1 MELNKL
7 PPQALEL
14 EEAVLGALMLENCIA
29 DILPILK
36 VESFYKDANSRIYGA
51 IVSLFNQSNPIDT
64 ITVMQELRKS
74 GELDVIGGVYY
85 LSTLTN
91 KVASSSNTEYHARI
105 VQQKYMQREVIR
117 ISSLA
122 ISNAYNDSCDVSELL
137 ESTSKEIYTIS
148 STNIKTD
155 LECTSKLVSQAIEEI
170 EKSGQNKDNISG
182 LASGIHSLDKLTGGW
197 QKSELVIVAA
207 RPAMGKTAFVLS
219 IAANSAFSYDK
230 KVAIFSLEMSK
241 MQLMKR
247 LISSETEINSQ
258 LLKSGKLDDEQ
269 WTILSE
275 RVERLYKNNLFID
288 DTPGISVLELK
299 AKARRFKERHGCD
312 LIVVDYLQLMVG
324 EKGSKGNREQ
334 EISYISRS
342 LKGLS
347 KDLDI
352 PVIALSQLSRAV
364 ESRGGDKRP
373 QLSDLRE
380 SGAIEQDAD
389 MVIFLHRPEY
399 YGITEDANGQST
411 LGFAEAIIAKN
422 RNGATDSANMKYIS
436 PITKFTNWD
445 SVGFNSLQ
453 PNNHFQDDNPF

>member
-269 WTILSE
+269 WTMLSE